1 MKSIKYSYGLKTV
14 AFLVALACVFSAAWY
29 TQLVVQTLDSYGWQ
43 QGVSGDNLSFTD
55 STMFEQQVASTL
67 SDLSKAYIDNNWER
81 DALPAYDTLEEEQDY
96 VVEQFERF
104 KADIRQQY
112 AGNAETVKDDNGD
125 AQETTAAYALNG
137 ANAADETPSGFV
149 VTIPLNSLPT
159 AEVTLY
165 SEDSESH
172 ARQAVEEIYT
182 GTLANYRREFE
193 SSVLQAQQA
202 LSKLKNVQYYLHNTD
217 TGEVITNMP
226 AEVTAE
232 NFREYLNSPDWYF
245 GYTCDKGLTLYSDSL
260 NIDTFYQG
268 NYAIPFA
275 DLLNSRFSDKGYD
288 VYFDIPMPLERG
300 DSFADAQEEFLT
312 GASQIRTRCLATVAL
327 LIAAAAISL
336 YLVLVTGHVR
346 GREGICLAP
355 GDKLPNDLHF
365 VLSWGLGIAAGTGA
379 VVACADQVRSRT
391 EEIFFPALG
400 ALLSAVVYAI
410 AMEWINSV
418 AKGYKAGRSYFRST
432 LLAKLFIAWHKG
444 NKKLFG
450 ALRRI
455 YLAKLNSLSKKVRWF
470 AFFYL
475 AVNAVLSLFTFE
487 RIGFALFL
495 LILFNVVCLILV
507 WRYVISLDKII
518 TAAQKSH
525 DGEPAQLLDTQS
537 MPQPLRSLAEN
548 FTAAQE
554 SKAAAIEEALK
565 GERMKTELITNV
577 SHDLKTP
584 LTSIISYVDLLEKCD
599 IQDETAQKYIHVLDE
614 KSGRLKRLIED
625 LVEASKV
632 SSGAV
637 TLNKIRV
644 NLCELATQAVG
655 EMEDSFAE
663 HRLEIVL
670 NTPETPPVIF
680 ADSQKTWRIFDN
692 LLNNARKYSLEGTR
706 VYVDVR
712 EENGEGIF
720 SVKNVSAEALNI
732 PPEELTQ
739 RFVRGDQSRTKE
751 GSGLGL
757 SIAKDLCTL
766 QGGALEL
773 QIDGDLFKATV
784 KLPLAYDGDIAE
796 SVSPVSPDTPNS
808 SSQ

>member
-29 TQLVVQTLDSYGWQ
+29 TQLVVQTFYSYGWQ
-43 QGVSGDNLSFTD
+43 QGLTSDELTFTD
-55 STMFEQQVASTL
+55 SSLFQQEVVSTL
-67 SDLSKAYIDNNWER
+67 DDLNRAYVQNDWER
-81 DALPAYDTLEEEQDY
+81 VQLPKYDTLEEEQDY
-96 VVEQFERF
+96 VLTQFHQFQEEMLATYGGEVYVYSATGSSVRVE
-104 KADIRQQY
+104 
-112 AGNAETVKDDNGD
+112 
-125 AQETTAAYALNG
+125 ETTAYGSPTESIGSFANTFHLNSISSSEFTLYT
-137 ANAADETPSGFV
+137 DETDQEV
-149 VTIPLNSLPT
+149 LDTV
-159 AEVTLY
+159 AEVYNSTLENY
-165 SEDSESH
+165 K
-172 ARQAVEEIYT
+172 RQ
-182 GTLANYRREFE
+182 FE

-202 LSKLKNVQYYLHNTD
+202 LGKLKNVHYYLYNTN
-217 TGEVITNMP
+217 TGDAITNMP
-226 AEVTAE
+226 AGTTPEDFTGQFGQFQAD
-232 NFREYLNSPDWYF
+232 DWYF
-245 GYTCDKGLTLYSDSL
+245 GYTCDRGLTMYSDSL
-260 NIDTFYQG
+260 DIDTFYQSA
-268 NYAIPFA
+268 YADPMVST
-275 DLLNSRFSDKGYD
+275 LNSDFCDNGYD
-288 VYFDIPMPLERG
+288 VYLDISMPLEAG
-300 DSFADAQEEFLT
+300 DSFNDAEVAFLS
-312 GASQIRTRCLATVAL
+312 GASQIRTRCLATVVL

-365 VLSWGLGIAAGTGA
+365 VLSWGLGFAAGTGA
-379 VVACADQVRSRT
+379 VVACSYAIGPSTD
-391 EEIFFPALG
+391 EIFFPALG

-418 AKGYKAGRSYFRST
+418 AKGYKAGRPYFRST

-455 YLAKLNSLSKKVRWF
+455 YFAKVNSLSKKVRWF
-470 AFFYL
+470 ALFYL
-475 AVNAVLSLFTFE
+475 AVNAVLALFTFE
-487 RIGFALFL
+487 RIAVALFL

-599 IQDETAQKYIHVLDE
+599 IQDETAQKYIRVLDE

-680 ADSQKTWRIFDN
+680 ADSQKTWRVFDN

>member
-14 AFLVALACVFSAAWY
+14 AFLLALACVFSAAWY
-29 TQLVVQTLDSYGWQ
+29 SQLVVQTLDSYGWQ
-43 QGVSGDNLSFTD
+43 KGLTSDELTFTD
-55 STMFEQQVASTL
+55 STLFQQEVISTL
-67 SDLSKAYIDNNWER
+67 SDINQAYIKNDWER
-81 DALPAYDTLEEEQDY
+81 DQLPNYDTLEEEQAY
-96 VVEQFERF
+96 VLTQFHEF
-104 KADIRQQY
+104 QKEMIAIYSEEAY
-112 AGNAETVKDDNGD
+112 AYSDTDDSGYPE
-125 AQETTAAYALNG
+125 ETTAYSGYPTGTIGSFANSFQFNSIG
-137 ANAADETPSGFV
+137 AAELVLYSDETDQEV
-149 VTIPLNSLPT
+149 LDTV
-159 AEVTLY
+159 AEVYNSTLEGY
-165 SEDSESH
+165 K
-172 ARQAVEEIYT
+172 RQ
-182 GTLANYRREFE
+182 FE

-202 LSKLKNVQYYLHNTD
+202 LGKLKNVQYYLYNNNTGD
-217 TGEVITNMP
+217 VITNMP
-226 AEVTAE
+226 VGTTPEDFTSQVQP
-232 NFREYLNSPDWYF
+232 NDWYF
-245 GYTCDKGLTLYSDSL
+245 GYTCDRGLIMYSDSL
-260 NIDTFYQG
+260 DIDTFYQG
-268 NYAIPFA
+268 DYYIPMVA
-275 DLLNSRFSDKGYD
+275 TLNSDFCDKGYD
-288 VYFDIPMPLERG
+288 VYINIPMPLELG
-300 DSFADAQEEFLT
+300 DSFADAQEEFLS
-312 GASQIRTRCLATVAL
+312 GASQIRTRCLATIVL

-336 YLVLVTGHVR
+336 YLVLVAGHVR

-355 GDKLPNDLHF
+355 GDKMPNDLHF
-365 VLSWGLGIAAGTGA
+365 VLSWGLGIAAGMGA
-379 VVACADQVRSRT
+379 VGACANQIGSRT
-391 EEIFFPALG
+391 DEIFFPALG

-418 AKGYKAGRSYFRST
+418 AKGYKAGRPYFRST
-432 LLAKLFIAWHKG
+432 LVAKLLIAWHKG

-450 ALRRI
+450 ALRHI
-455 YLAKLNSLSKKVRWF
+455 YLAKLTSLSKKVRWF
-470 AFFYL
+470 ALFYL

-495 LILFNVVCLILV
+495 LVLFNVICLIVV

-525 DGEPAQLLDTQS
+525 DGEPAQLLDTQN

-655 EMEDSFAE
+655 EMEDSFE
-663 HRLEIVL
+663 ERRLEIVL
-670 NTPETPPVIF
+670 NTPEVPPVIF
-680 ADSQKTWRIFDN
+680 ADSQKTWRIIDN

-720 SVKNVSAEALNI
+720 SVKNVSSEALNI

-757 SIAKDLCTL
+757 SIAKDLCAL

-796 SVSPVSPDTPNS
+796 SVSPTRANA
-808 SSQ
+808 Q

>member
-1 MKSIKYSYGLKTV
+1 MKSIKYSYGLKSV
-14 AFLVALACVFSAAWY
+14 AFLLALACVFSAALY
-29 TQLVVQTLDSYGWQ
+29 TQMVVQTFYSYGWQ
-43 QGVSGDNLSFTD
+43 KGLTSDELTFTD
-55 STMFEQQVASTL
+55 SSLFQQEVVSTL
-67 SDLSKAYIDNNWER
+67 DDLNRAYVQNNWER
-81 DALPAYDTLEEEQDY
+81 DQLPKYDTLEEEQDY
-96 VVEQFERF
+96 VLTQFHQFQEEMLATYGGEVYVYSATGSSVRVE
-104 KADIRQQY
+104 
-112 AGNAETVKDDNGD
+112 
-125 AQETTAAYALNG
+125 ETTAYGSPTENIG
-137 ANAADETPSGFV
+137 SFANTFH
-149 VTIPLNSLPT
+149 LNSIGSS
-159 AEVTLY
+159 EFTLY
-165 SEDSESH
+165 SDETDQEVLDTVAEVYNSTLENYK
-172 ARQAVEEIYT
+172 RQ
-182 GTLANYRREFE
+182 FE

-202 LSKLKNVQYYLHNTD
+202 LGKLKNVHYYLYNTN
-217 TGEVITNMP
+217 TGDAITNMP
-226 AEVTAE
+226 AGTTPEDFTGQFGQFQAD
-232 NFREYLNSPDWYF
+232 DWYF
-245 GYTCDKGLTLYSDSL
+245 GYTCDRGLTMYSDSL
-260 NIDTFYQG
+260 DIDTFYQSA
-268 NYAIPFA
+268 YADPMVST
-275 DLLNSRFSDKGYD
+275 LNSDFCDNGYD
-288 VYFDIPMPLERG
+288 VYLDISMPLEAG
-300 DSFADAQEEFLT
+300 DSFNDAEVAFLS
-312 GASQIRTRCLATVAL
+312 GASQIRTRCLATVVL

-365 VLSWGLGIAAGTGA
+365 VLSWVLGFAAGTGA
-379 VVACADQVRSRT
+379 VVACSYAIGPSTD
-391 EEIFFPALG
+391 EIFFPALG

-418 AKGYKAGRSYFRST
+418 AKGYKAGRPYFRST

-455 YLAKLNSLSKKVRWF
+455 YFAKLNSLSKKVRWF

-475 AVNAVLSLFTFE
+475 AVNAVLALFTFE
-487 RIGFALFL
+487 RIGVALFL

-518 TAAQKSH
+518 TAAQKAH
-525 DGEPAQLLDTQS
+525 DGEPAQLLDTQN

-599 IQDETAQKYIHVLDE
+599 IQDETAQKYIRVLDE

-712 EENGEGIF
+712 KENGEGIF

-796 SVSPVSPDTPNS
+796 SVSSVSPDTPNS

>member
-1 MKSIKYSYGLKTV
+1 MKSIKYSYGLKSV
-14 AFLVALACVFSAAWY
+14 AFLLALACVFSAAWY
-29 TQLVVQTLDSYGWQ
+29 TQLVVQTFYSYGWQ
-43 QGVSGDNLSFTD
+43 QGLTSDELTFTD
-55 STMFEQQVASTL
+55 SSLFQQEVVSTL
-67 SDLSKAYIDNNWER
+67 DDLNRAYVQNNWER
-81 DALPAYDTLEEEQDY
+81 DQLPKYDTLEEEQDY
-96 VVEQFERF
+96 VLTQFHQFQEELLATYGGEVYVYSATGSSVRVE
-104 KADIRQQY
+104 
-112 AGNAETVKDDNGD
+112 
-125 AQETTAAYALNG
+125 ETTAYGSPTENIG
-137 ANAADETPSGFV
+137 SFANTFH
-149 VTIPLNSLPT
+149 LNSIGSS
-159 AEVTLY
+159 EFTLY
-165 SEDSESH
+165 SDETDQEVLDTVAEVYNSTLENYK
-172 ARQAVEEIYT
+172 RQ
-182 GTLANYRREFE
+182 FE

-202 LSKLKNVQYYLHNTD
+202 LGKLKNVHYYLYNTN
-217 TGEVITNMP
+217 TGDAITNMP
-226 AEVTAE
+226 AGTTPEDFTGQFGQFQAD
-232 NFREYLNSPDWYF
+232 DWYF
-245 GYTCDKGLTLYSDSL
+245 GYTCDRGLTMYSDSL
-260 NIDTFYQG
+260 DIDTFYQSA
-268 NYAIPFA
+268 YADPMVST
-275 DLLNSRFSDKGYD
+275 LNSDFCDNGYD
-288 VYFDIPMPLERG
+288 VYLDISMPLEAG
-300 DSFADAQEEFLT
+300 DSFNDAEVAFLS
-312 GASQIRTRCLATVAL
+312 GASQIRTRCLATVVL

-365 VLSWGLGIAAGTGA
+365 VLSWGLGFAAGTGA
-379 VVACADQVRSRT
+379 VVACSYAIGPSTD
-391 EEIFFPALG
+391 EIFFPTLG

-418 AKGYKAGRSYFRST
+418 AKGYKAGRPYFRST

-455 YLAKLNSLSKKVRWF
+455 YFAKLNSLSKKVRWF

-487 RIGFALFL
+487 RIAVALFL

-525 DGEPAQLLDTQS
+525 DGEPAQLLDTQN

-655 EMEDSFAE
+655 EMEDSFE
-663 HRLEIVL
+663 ERRLEIVL

-757 SIAKDLCTL
+757 SIAKDLCAL

-796 SVSPVSPDTPNS
+796 SVSPDTSNS

>member
-14 AFLVALACVFSAAWY
+14 AFLLALACVFSAALY
-29 TQLVVQTLDSYGWQ
+29 TQMVVQTFYSYGWDL
-43 QGVSGDNLSFTD
+43 GISGDGRAFTD
-55 STMFEQQVASTL
+55 TTIFEKEVGSTI
-67 SDLSKAYIDNNWER
+67 SDLEWAYLKNGWEE
-81 DALPAYDTLEEEQDY
+81 DVLPQLPSLEEEQEDILRQF
-96 VVEQFERF
+96 EQFKQEMYNVYGGSVEP
-104 KADIRQQY
+104 ATDVYGTTQ
-112 AGNAETVKDDNGD
+112 ETVV
-125 AQETTAAYALNG
+125 AYGNVSEDG
-137 ANAADETPSGFV
+137 TSTSGYANYFELSGVNANPIF
-149 VTIPLNSLPT
+149 
-159 AEVTLY
+159 LY
-165 SEDSESH
+165 SNDTEQDVCEAVAKEYENALDQSKRTYESN
-172 ARQAVEEIYT
+172 VY
-182 GTLANYRREFE
+182 
-193 SSVLQAQQA
+193 QAQQN
-202 LSKLKNVQYYLHNTD
+202 LGKLKNAEYYLYNPL
-217 TGEVITNMP
+217 TGEAFTNIQGSITP
-226 AEVTAE
+226 EAFEE
-232 NFREYLNSPDWYF
+232 RGKQSDWYI
-245 GYTCDKGLTLYSDSL
+245 GYTADSGLSSYSDSV

-268 NYAIPFA
+268 QYYPLA
-275 DLLNSRFSDKGYD
+275 DEISDKFSKKGYD
-288 VYFDIPMPLERG
+288 LYLRISMPLQQG
-300 DSFADAQEEFLT
+300 DSYADAEAEFLS
-312 GASQIRTRCLATVAL
+312 GASQIRTRCLATIVL
-327 LIAAAAISL
+327 LVAAAALSL
-336 YLVLVTGHVR
+336 YLVLAAGHVR
-346 GREGICLAP
+346 GRAGICLAP
-355 GDKLPNDLHF
+355 GDKMPNDLHF
-365 VLSWGLGIAAGTGA
+365 VLSWGLSIAVCCSALYCGYIFA
-379 VVACADQVRSRT
+379 V
-391 EEIFFPALG
+391 EERVFFQTLG
-400 ALLSAVVYAI
+400 ALLSAVLYALLI
-410 AMEWINSV
+410 EWINSV
-418 AKGYKAGRSYFRST
+418 AKGYKAGRPYFRST
-432 LLAKLFIAWHKG
+432 LFVKLFIAWHKG

-450 ALRRI
+450 AFRRI
-455 YLAKLNSLSKKVRWF
+455 YFAKLNSLSKKVRWF
-470 AFFYL
+470 VLFYL

-487 RIGFALFL
+487 RIGFVLFL
-495 LILFNVVCLILV
+495 LVSFNVICLILV

-796 SVSPVSPDTPNS
+796 SVSPDTPNS

>member
-1 MKSIKYSYGLKTV
+1 MKSIKYSYGLKSV
-14 AFLVALACVFSAAWY
+14 AFLLALACVFSAALY
-29 TQLVVQTLDSYGWQ
+29 TQMVVQTFYSYGWDL
-43 QGVSGDNLSFTD
+43 GISGDGRAFTD
-55 STMFEQQVASTL
+55 TTIFEKEVGSTI
-67 SDLSKAYIDNNWER
+67 SDLEWAYLKNGWEE
-81 DALPAYDTLEEEQDY
+81 DVLPQLPSLEEEQEDILRQF
-96 VVEQFERF
+96 EQFKQEMYDVYGGSVEP
-104 KADIRQQY
+104 ATDVYGTTQ
-112 AGNAETVKDDNGD
+112 ETVV
-125 AQETTAAYALNG
+125 AYGNVSEDG
-137 ANAADETPSGFV
+137 TSTSGYANYFELSGVNANPIF
-149 VTIPLNSLPT
+149 
-159 AEVTLY
+159 LY
-165 SEDSESH
+165 SNDTEQDVCEAVAKEYENALDQSKRTYESN
-172 ARQAVEEIYT
+172 VY
-182 GTLANYRREFE
+182 
-193 SSVLQAQQA
+193 QAQQN
-202 LSKLKNVQYYLHNTD
+202 LGKLKNAEYYLYNPL
-217 TGEVITNMP
+217 TGEAFTNIQGSITP
-226 AEVTAE
+226 EAFEE
-232 NFREYLNSPDWYF
+232 RGKQSDWYI
-245 GYTCDKGLTLYSDSL
+245 GYTADSGLSSYSDSV

-268 NYAIPFA
+268 QYYPLA
-275 DLLNSRFSDKGYD
+275 DEISDKFSKKGYD
-288 VYFDIPMPLERG
+288 LYLRISMPLQQG
-300 DSFADAQEEFLT
+300 DSYADAEAEFLS
-312 GASQIRTRCLATVAL
+312 GASQIRTRCLATIVL
-327 LIAAAAISL
+327 LVAAAALSL
-336 YLVLVTGHVR
+336 YLVLAAGHVR

-355 GDKLPNDLHF
+355 GDKMPNDLHF
-365 VLSWGLGIAAGTGA
+365 VLSWGLSIAVCCSALYCGYIFA
-379 VVACADQVRSRT
+379 V
-391 EEIFFPALG
+391 EERVFFQTLG
-400 ALLSAVVYAI
+400 ALLSAVLYALLI
-410 AMEWINSV
+410 EWINSV
-418 AKGYKAGRSYFRST
+418 AKGYKAGRPYFRST

-455 YLAKLNSLSKKVRWF
+455 YFAKLNSLSKKVRWF

-487 RIGFALFL
+487 RIGVALFL
-495 LILFNVVCLILV
+495 LVSFNVICLILV

-757 SIAKDLCTL
+757 SIAKDLCSL

-796 SVSPVSPDTPNS
+796 SVSPDTPNS

>member
-29 TQLVVQTLDSYGWQ
+29 TQLVVQTFYSYGWQ
-43 QGVSGDNLSFTD
+43 KGLTSDELTFTD
-55 STMFEQQVASTL
+55 SSLFQQEVVSTL
-67 SDLSKAYIDNNWER
+67 DDLNRAYVQNNWER
-81 DALPAYDTLEEEQDY
+81 DQLPKYDTLEEEQDY
-96 VVEQFERF
+96 VLTQFHQFQEEMLATYGGEVYVYSATGSSVRVE
-104 KADIRQQY
+104 
-112 AGNAETVKDDNGD
+112 
-125 AQETTAAYALNG
+125 ETTGYAYPTGVIGTFAS
-137 ANAADETPSGFV
+137 TFH
-149 VTIPLNSLPT
+149 LNSVGS
-159 AEVTLY
+159 AEFTLY
-165 SEDSESH
+165 SDETDQEVLDTVAEVYNSTLENYK
-172 ARQAVEEIYT
+172 RQ
-182 GTLANYRREFE
+182 FE

-202 LSKLKNVQYYLHNTD
+202 LGKLKNVHYYLYNTN
-217 TGEVITNMP
+217 TGDAITNMP
-226 AEVTAE
+226 AGTTPEDFTGQFGQFQAD
-232 NFREYLNSPDWYF
+232 DWYF
-245 GYTCDKGLTLYSDSL
+245 GYTCDRGLTMYSDSL
-260 NIDTFYQG
+260 DIDTFYQSA
-268 NYAIPFA
+268 YADPMVST
-275 DLLNSRFSDKGYD
+275 LNSDFCDNGYD
-288 VYFDIPMPLERG
+288 VYLDISMPLEAG
-300 DSFADAQEEFLT
+300 DSFNDAEVAFLS
-312 GASQIRTRCLATVAL
+312 GASQIRTRCLATVVL

-365 VLSWGLGIAAGTGA
+365 VLSWGLGFAAGTGA
-379 VVACADQVRSRT
+379 VVACSYAIGPSTD
-391 EEIFFPALG
+391 EIFFPALG

-418 AKGYKAGRSYFRST
+418 AKGYKAGRPYFRST

-455 YLAKLNSLSKKVRWF
+455 YFAKLNSLSKKVRWF
-470 AFFYL
+470 ALFYL

-599 IQDETAQKYIHVLDE
+599 IQDETAQKYIRVLDE

-757 SIAKDLCTL
+757 SIAKDLCSL

-796 SVSPVSPDTPNS
+796 SVSPDTPNS

>member
-14 AFLVALACVFSAAWY
+14 AFLLALVCVFSAAWY
-29 TQLVVQTLDSYGWQ
+29 TQLVVQTLDSYGWEK
-43 QGVSGDNLSFTD
+43 GLTSDELTFTD
-55 STMFEQQVASTL
+55 STLFQKEVVSTL
-67 SDLSKAYIDNNWER
+67 SDLNRAYVQNDWER
-81 DALPAYDTLEEEQDY
+81 DRLPNYDSLEAEQDY
-96 VVEQFERF
+96 VLTQFHQFQEEMM
-104 KADIRQQY
+104 ATY
-112 AGNAETVKDDNGD
+112 GGEAYMYSGTDDSGYPE
-125 AQETTAAYALNG
+125 ETTAYYDSTNAYPTG
-137 ANAADETPSGFV
+137 
-149 VTIPLNSLPT
+149 TIGSFASSFHLNSLGS
-159 AEVTLY
+159 AEFVLY
-165 SEDSESH
+165 SDEADQEVLDTVAQVYNS
-172 ARQAVEEIYT
+172 
-182 GTLANYRREFE
+182 TLDGYKREFE

-202 LSKLKNVQYYLHNTD
+202 LGKLKNVQYYLYNTN
-217 TGEVITNMP
+217 TGDAITNMP
-226 AEVTAE
+226 AGTTPEDFTGQIQ
-232 NFREYLNSPDWYF
+232 PDDWYF
-245 GYTCDKGLTLYSDSL
+245 GYTCDRGLTMYSDSL
-260 NIDTFYQG
+260 DIDTFYQG
-268 NYAIPFA
+268 DYYIPMVA
-275 DLLNSRFSDKGYD
+275 TLNSDFCDKGYD
-288 VYFDIPMPLERG
+288 VYLDISMPLERG
-300 DSFADAQEEFLT
+300 DSFADAEVEFLS
-312 GASQIRTRCLATVAL
+312 GASQIRTRCLATIAL

-355 GDKLPNDLHF
+355 GDKMPNDLHF

-379 VVACADQVRSRT
+379 VVACADQISSRT

-400 ALLSAVVYAI
+400 ALLSAAVYAI

-418 AKGYKAGRSYFRST
+418 AKGYKAGRPYFRST

-444 NKKLFG
+444 NKKFFG

-455 YLAKLNSLSKKVRWF
+455 YLSKLTSLSKKVRWF
-470 AFFYL
+470 AALYII
-475 AVNAVLSLFTFE
+475 VNAVLGLFAFE
-487 RIGFALFL
+487 RIAIALVFL
-495 LILFNVVCLILV
+495 VFFDTVGVILA
-507 WRYVISLDKII
+507 WRHVSALDKII
-518 TAAQKSH
+518 TAAQKER
-525 DGEPAQLLDTQS
+525 DGEPAELLYTEN

-548 FTAAQE
+548 FCATQE
-554 SKAAAIEEALK
+554 TKEAAIEEALK

-584 LTSIISYVDLLEKCD
+584 LTSIISYVDLLGKCD
-599 IQDETAQKYIHVLDE
+599 IQDETAQKYIRVLDE
-614 KSGRLKRLIED
+614 KSNRLKRLIED

-637 TLNKIRV
+637 TLNKMRV

-655 EMEDSFAE
+655 EMDDSFAE
-663 HRLEIVL
+663 RRLEIVL
-670 NTPETPPVIF
+670 NMPETPPVIF
-680 ADSQKTWRIFDN
+680 ADSQKTWRIIDN

-712 EENGEGIF
+712 KENGEGIF

-739 RFVRGDQSRTKE
+739 RFVRGDRSRTKE

-796 SVSPVSPDTPNS
+796 SVSTDTPNS

>member
-14 AFLVALACVFSAAWY
+14 AFLLAFACVFSAALY
-29 TQLVVQTLDSYGWQ
+29 TQMVVQTFYSYGWDL
-43 QGVSGDNLSFTD
+43 GISGDGRAFTD
-55 STMFEQQVASTL
+55 TTIFEKEVGSTI
-67 SDLSKAYIDNNWER
+67 SDLEWAYLKNGWEE
-81 DALPAYDTLEEEQDY
+81 DVLPQLPSLEEEQEDILRQF
-96 VVEQFERF
+96 EQFKQEMY
-104 KADIRQQY
+104 DVYGGSVEPVTDVYGTTQ
-112 AGNAETVKDDNGD
+112 ETVV
-125 AQETTAAYALNG
+125 AYGNVSEDG
-137 ANAADETPSGFV
+137 TSTSGYANYFELSGVNANPIF
-149 VTIPLNSLPT
+149 
-159 AEVTLY
+159 LY
-165 SEDSESH
+165 SNDTEQDVCEAVAKEYENALDQSKRTYESN
-172 ARQAVEEIYT
+172 VY
-182 GTLANYRREFE
+182 
-193 SSVLQAQQA
+193 QAQQN
-202 LSKLKNVQYYLHNTD
+202 LGKLKNAEYYLYNPL
-217 TGEVITNMP
+217 TGEAFTNIQGSITP
-226 AEVTAE
+226 EAFEE
-232 NFREYLNSPDWYF
+232 RGKQSDWYI
-245 GYTCDKGLTLYSDSL
+245 GYTADSGLSSYSDSV

-268 NYAIPFA
+268 QYYPLA
-275 DLLNSRFSDKGYD
+275 DEISDKFSKKGYD
-288 VYFDIPMPLERG
+288 LYLRISMPLQQG
-300 DSFADAQEEFLT
+300 DSYADAEAEFLS
-312 GASQIRTRCLATVAL
+312 GASQIRTRCLATIVL
-327 LIAAAAISL
+327 LVAAAALSL
-336 YLVLVTGHVR
+336 YLVLAAGHVR
-346 GREGICLAP
+346 GRAGICLAP

-365 VLSWGLGIAAGTGA
+365 VLSWGLSIAVCCSALYCGYIFA
-379 VVACADQVRSRT
+379 V
-391 EEIFFPALG
+391 EERVFFQTLG
-400 ALLSAVVYAI
+400 ALLSAVLYALLI
-410 AMEWINSV
+410 EWINSV
-418 AKGYKAGRSYFRST
+418 AKGYKAGRPYFRST
-432 LLAKLFIAWHKG
+432 LFVKLFIAWHKG

-455 YLAKLNSLSKKVRWF
+455 YFAKLNSLSKKVRWF

-495 LILFNVVCLILV
+495 LVSFNAICLILV

-599 IQDETAQKYIHVLDE
+599 IQDETAQKYIRVLDE

-655 EMEDSFAE
+655 EMEDSFE
-663 HRLEIVL
+663 ERRLEIVL

-796 SVSPVSPDTPNS
+796 SVSPDTPNS

>member
-14 AFLVALACVFSAAWY
+14 AFLVALACVFSAALY
-29 TQLVVQTLDSYGWQ
+29 TQMVVQTFYSYGWQ
-43 QGVSGDNLSFTD
+43 KGLTSDELTFTD
-55 STMFEQQVASTL
+55 SSLFQQEVVSTL
-67 SDLSKAYIDNNWER
+67 DDLNRAYVQNNWER
-81 DALPAYDTLEEEQDY
+81 DQLPKYDTLEEEQDY
-96 VVEQFERF
+96 VLTQFHQFQEEMLATYGGEVYVYSATGSSVRVE
-104 KADIRQQY
+104 
-112 AGNAETVKDDNGD
+112 
-125 AQETTAAYALNG
+125 ETTAYGSPTENIG
-137 ANAADETPSGFV
+137 SFANTFH
-149 VTIPLNSLPT
+149 LNSISSS
-159 AEVTLY
+159 EFTLY
-165 SEDSESH
+165 SDETDQEVLDTVAEVYNSTLENYK
-172 ARQAVEEIYT
+172 RQ
-182 GTLANYRREFE
+182 FE

-202 LSKLKNVQYYLHNTD
+202 LGKLKNVHYYLYNTN
-217 TGEVITNMP
+217 TGDAITNMP
-226 AEVTAE
+226 AGTTPEDFTGQFGQFQAD
-232 NFREYLNSPDWYF
+232 DWYF
-245 GYTCDKGLTLYSDSL
+245 GYTCDRGLTMYSDSL
-260 NIDTFYQG
+260 DIDTFYQSA
-268 NYAIPFA
+268 YADPMVST
-275 DLLNSRFSDKGYD
+275 LNSDFCDNGYD
-288 VYFDIPMPLERG
+288 VYLDISMPLEAG
-300 DSFADAQEEFLT
+300 DSFNDAEAEFLS
-312 GASQIRTRCLATVAL
+312 GASQIRTRCLATIVL

-379 VVACADQVRSRT
+379 VVACSYAIGPSTD
-391 EEIFFPALG
+391 EIFFPALG

-418 AKGYKAGRSYFRST
+418 AKGYKAGRPYFRST

-455 YLAKLNSLSKKVRWF
+455 YLAKLTSLSKKVRWF

-487 RIGFALFL
+487 RIAVALFL
-495 LILFNVVCLILV
+495 LVLFNVVCLIVV

-525 DGEPAQLLDTQS
+525 DGEPAQLLDTQN

-599 IQDETAQKYIHVLDE
+599 IQDETAQKYIRVLDE

-663 HRLEIVL
+663 RRLEIVL

-796 SVSPVSPDTPNS
+796 SVSPDTPNS

>member
-1 MKSIKYSYGLKTV
+1 MKSIKYSYGLKSV
-14 AFLVALACVFSAAWY
+14 AFLLALACVFSAALY
-29 TQLVVQTLDSYGWQ
+29 TQMVVQTFYSYGWQ
-43 QGVSGDNLSFTD
+43 KGLTSDELTFTD
-55 STMFEQQVASTL
+55 SSLFQQEVVSTL
-67 SDLSKAYIDNNWER
+67 DDLNRAYVQNNWER
-81 DALPAYDTLEEEQDY
+81 DQLPKYDTLEEEQDY
-96 VVEQFERF
+96 VLTQFHQFQEELLATYGGEVYVYSATGSSVRVE
-104 KADIRQQY
+104 
-112 AGNAETVKDDNGD
+112 
-125 AQETTAAYALNG
+125 ETTAYGSPTENIG
-137 ANAADETPSGFV
+137 SFANTFH
-149 VTIPLNSLPT
+149 LNSIGSS
-159 AEVTLY
+159 EFTLY
-165 SEDSESH
+165 SDETDQEVLDTVAEVYNSTLENYK
-172 ARQAVEEIYT
+172 RQ
-182 GTLANYRREFE
+182 FE

-202 LSKLKNVQYYLHNTD
+202 LGKLKNVHYYLYNTN
-217 TGEVITNMP
+217 TGDAITNMP
-226 AEVTAE
+226 AGTTPEDFTGQFGQFQAD
-232 NFREYLNSPDWYF
+232 DWYF
-245 GYTCDKGLTLYSDSL
+245 GYTCDRGLTMYSDSL
-260 NIDTFYQG
+260 DIDTFYQSA
-268 NYAIPFA
+268 YADPMVST
-275 DLLNSRFSDKGYD
+275 LNSDFCDNGYD
-288 VYFDIPMPLERG
+288 VYLDISMPLEAG
-300 DSFADAQEEFLT
+300 DSFNDAEVAFLS
-312 GASQIRTRCLATVAL
+312 GASQIRTRCLATVVL

-365 VLSWGLGIAAGTGA
+365 VLSWGLGFAAGTGA
-379 VVACADQVRSRT
+379 VVACSYAIGPSTD
-391 EEIFFPALG
+391 EIFFPALG

-418 AKGYKAGRSYFRST
+418 AKGYKAGRPYFRST

-455 YLAKLNSLSKKVRWF
+455 YFAKLNSLSKKVRWF

-475 AVNAVLSLFTFE
+475 AVNAVLALFTFE
-487 RIGFALFL
+487 RIGVALFL
-495 LILFNVVCLILV
+495 LVLFNVVSLILV

-525 DGEPAQLLDTQS
+525 DGEPAQLLDTQN

-599 IQDETAQKYIHVLDE
+599 IQDETAQKYIRVLDE

-796 SVSPVSPDTPNS
+796 SVSPDTPNS

>member
-14 AFLVALACVFSAAWY
+14 AFLVALACVFSAALY
-29 TQLVVQTLDSYGWQ
+29 TQMVVQTFYSYGWDL
-43 QGVSGDNLSFTD
+43 GISGDGRAFTD
-55 STMFEQQVASTL
+55 TTIFEKEVGSTISDLEWAYLKNGWEEDVLPQLPSLEDEQEEILRQFEQFKQEMYVVYGGSVEPATDVYGTTQEPAVAYGNVSEDGTSTSGYANYFEL
-67 SDLSKAYIDNNWER
+67 SGVNANPIFLYSN
-81 DALPAYDTLEEEQDY
+81 DTEQDVCEAVAKEY
-96 VVEQFERF
+96 E
-104 KADIRQQY
+104 
-112 AGNAETVKDDNGD
+112 NALDQSKRT
-125 AQETTAAYALNG
+125 Y
-137 ANAADETPSGFV
+137 
-149 VTIPLNSLPT
+149 
-159 AEVTLY
+159 
-165 SEDSESH
+165 ESN
-172 ARQAVEEIYT
+172 VY
-182 GTLANYRREFE
+182 
-193 SSVLQAQQA
+193 QAQQN
-202 LSKLKNVQYYLHNTD
+202 LGKLKNAEYYLYNPL
-217 TGEVITNMP
+217 TGEAFTNIQGSITP
-226 AEVTAE
+226 EAFEE
-232 NFREYLNSPDWYF
+232 RGKQSDWYI
-245 GYTCDKGLTLYSDSL
+245 GYTADSGLSSYSDSV
-260 NIDTFYQG
+260 NIDSFYQG
-268 NYAIPFA
+268 QYYPLA
-275 DLLNSRFSDKGYD
+275 DEISDKFSKKGYD
-288 VYFDIPMPLERG
+288 LYLRISMPLQQG
-300 DSFADAQEEFLT
+300 DSYADAEAEFLS
-312 GASQIRTRCLATVAL
+312 GASQIRTRCLATIVL
-327 LIAAAAISL
+327 LVAAAALSL
-336 YLVLVTGHVR
+336 YLVLAAGHVR

-355 GDKLPNDLHF
+355 GDKMPNDLHF
-365 VLSWGLGIAAGTGA
+365 VLSWGLSIAVCCSALYCGYIFA
-379 VVACADQVRSRT
+379 V
-391 EEIFFPALG
+391 EERVFFQTLG
-400 ALLSAVVYAI
+400 ALLSAVLYALLI
-410 AMEWINSV
+410 EWINSV
-418 AKGYKAGRSYFRST
+418 AKGYKAGRPYFRST
-432 LLAKLFIAWHKG
+432 LFVKLFIAWHKG

-455 YLAKLNSLSKKVRWF
+455 YLAKLTSLSKKVRWF

-487 RIGFALFL
+487 RIGVALFL
-495 LILFNVVCLILV
+495 LVSFNVICLILV

-518 TAAQKSH
+518 TAAQKAH

-599 IQDETAQKYIHVLDE
+599 IQDETAQKYIRVLDE

-757 SIAKDLCTL
+757 SIAKDLCAL

-796 SVSPVSPDTPNS
+796 SVSPDTPNS

>member
-14 AFLVALACVFSAAWY
+14 AFLVALACVFSAALY
-29 TQLVVQTLDSYGWQ
+29 TQMVVQTFYSYGWDL
-43 QGVSGDNLSFTD
+43 GISGDGRAFTD
-55 STMFEQQVASTL
+55 TTIFEKEVGSTISDLEWAYLKNGWEEDVLPQLPSLEDEQEEILRQFEQFKQEMYVVYGGSVEPATDVYGTTQEPAVAYGNVSEDGTSTSGYANYFEL
-67 SDLSKAYIDNNWER
+67 SGVNANPIFLYSN
-81 DALPAYDTLEEEQDY
+81 DTEQDVCEAVAKEY
-96 VVEQFERF
+96 E
-104 KADIRQQY
+104 
-112 AGNAETVKDDNGD
+112 NALDQSKRT
-125 AQETTAAYALNG
+125 Y
-137 ANAADETPSGFV
+137 
-149 VTIPLNSLPT
+149 
-159 AEVTLY
+159 
-165 SEDSESH
+165 ESN
-172 ARQAVEEIYT
+172 VY
-182 GTLANYRREFE
+182 
-193 SSVLQAQQA
+193 QAQQN
-202 LSKLKNVQYYLHNTD
+202 LGKLKNAEYYLYNPL
-217 TGEVITNMP
+217 TGEAFTNIQGSITP
-226 AEVTAE
+226 EAFEE
-232 NFREYLNSPDWYF
+232 RGKQSDWYI
-245 GYTCDKGLTLYSDSL
+245 GYTADSGLSSYSDSV
-260 NIDTFYQG
+260 NIDSFYQG
-268 NYAIPFA
+268 QYYPLA
-275 DLLNSRFSDKGYD
+275 DEISDKFSKKGYD
-288 VYFDIPMPLERG
+288 LYLRISMPLQQG
-300 DSFADAQEEFLT
+300 DSYADAEAEFLS
-312 GASQIRTRCLATVAL
+312 GASQIRTRCLATIVL
-327 LIAAAAISL
+327 LVAAAALSL
-336 YLVLVTGHVR
+336 YLVLAAGHVR

-355 GDKLPNDLHF
+355 GDKMPNDLHF
-365 VLSWGLGIAAGTGA
+365 VLSWGLSIAVCCSALYCGYIFA
-379 VVACADQVRSRT
+379 V
-391 EEIFFPALG
+391 EERVFFQTLG
-400 ALLSAVVYAI
+400 ALLSAVLYALLI
-410 AMEWINSV
+410 EWINSV
-418 AKGYKAGRSYFRST
+418 AKGYKAGRPYFRST
-432 LLAKLFIAWHKG
+432 LFVKLFIAWHKG

-455 YLAKLNSLSKKVRWF
+455 YLAKLTSLSKKVRWF

-487 RIGFALFL
+487 RIGVALFL
-495 LILFNVVCLILV
+495 LVSFNVICLILV

-518 TAAQKSH
+518 TAAQKAH

-599 IQDETAQKYIHVLDE
+599 IQDETAQKYIRVLDE

-796 SVSPVSPDTPNS
+796 SVSPDTPNS

>member
-1 MKSIKYSYGLKTV
+1 MVVQTFYSYGWDL
-14 AFLVALACVFSAAWY
+14 
-29 TQLVVQTLDSYGWQ
+29 GI
-43 QGVSGDNLSFTD
+43 SGDGRAFTD
-55 STMFEQQVASTL
+55 TTIFEKEVGSTI
-67 SDLSKAYIDNNWER
+67 SDLEWAYLKNGWEE
-81 DALPAYDTLEEEQDY
+81 DVLPQLPSLEEEQEDILRQF
-96 VVEQFERF
+96 EQFKQEMY
-104 KADIRQQY
+104 DVYGGSVEPVTDVYGTTQ
-112 AGNAETVKDDNGD
+112 ETVV
-125 AQETTAAYALNG
+125 AYGNVSEDG
-137 ANAADETPSGFV
+137 TSTSGYANYFELSGVNANPIF
-149 VTIPLNSLPT
+149 
-159 AEVTLY
+159 LY
-165 SEDSESH
+165 SNDTEQDVCEAVAKEYENALDQSKRTYESN
-172 ARQAVEEIYT
+172 VY
-182 GTLANYRREFE
+182 
-193 SSVLQAQQA
+193 QAQQN
-202 LSKLKNVQYYLHNTD
+202 LGKLKNAEYYLYNPL
-217 TGEVITNMP
+217 TGEAFTNIQGSITP
-226 AEVTAE
+226 EAFEE
-232 NFREYLNSPDWYF
+232 RGKQSDWYI
-245 GYTCDKGLTLYSDSL
+245 GYTADSGLSSYSDSV

-268 NYAIPFA
+268 QYYPLA
-275 DLLNSRFSDKGYD
+275 DEISDKFSKKGYD
-288 VYFDIPMPLERG
+288 LYLRISMPLQQG
-300 DSFADAQEEFLT
+300 DSYADAEAEFLS
-312 GASQIRTRCLATVAL
+312 GASQIRTRCLATIVL
-327 LIAAAAISL
+327 LVAAAALSL
-336 YLVLVTGHVR
+336 YLVLAAGHVR
-346 GREGICLAP
+346 GRAGICLAP

-365 VLSWGLGIAAGTGA
+365 VLSWGLSIAVCCSALYCGYIFA
-379 VVACADQVRSRT
+379 V
-391 EEIFFPALG
+391 EERVFFQTLG
-400 ALLSAVVYAI
+400 ALLSAVLYALLI
-410 AMEWINSV
+410 EWINSV
-418 AKGYKAGRSYFRST
+418 AKGYKAGRPYFRST
-432 LLAKLFIAWHKG
+432 LFVKLFIAWHKG

-455 YLAKLNSLSKKVRWF
+455 YFAKLNSLSKKVRWF

-495 LILFNVVCLILV
+495 LVSFNAICLILV

-599 IQDETAQKYIHVLDE
+599 IQDETAQKYIRVLDE

-655 EMEDSFAE
+655 EMEDSFE
-663 HRLEIVL
+663 ERRLEIVL

-796 SVSPVSPDTPNS
+796 SVSPDTPNS

>member
-14 AFLVALACVFSAAWY
+14 AFLLALACVFSAAWC
-29 TQLVVQTLDSYGWQ
+29 TQLVVQTFYSYGWQ
-43 QGVSGDNLSFTD
+43 KGLTSDELTFTD
-55 STMFEQQVASTL
+55 SSLFQQEVVSTL
-67 SDLSKAYIDNNWER
+67 DDLNRAYVQNDWER
-81 DALPAYDTLEEEQDY
+81 DQLPKYDTLEEEQDY
-96 VVEQFERF
+96 VLTQFRQFQEEVLATYGGEVYVYSATGSSVRVE
-104 KADIRQQY
+104 
-112 AGNAETVKDDNGD
+112 
-125 AQETTAAYALNG
+125 ETTAYGSPTENIGSFAS
-137 ANAADETPSGFV
+137 TFH
-149 VTIPLNSLPT
+149 LNSVGS
-159 AEVTLY
+159 AEFTLY
-165 SEDSESH
+165 SDETDQEVLDTVAEVYNSTLENYK
-172 ARQAVEEIYT
+172 RQ
-182 GTLANYRREFE
+182 FE

-202 LSKLKNVQYYLHNTD
+202 LGKLKNVHYYLYNTN
-217 TGEVITNMP
+217 TGDAITNMP
-226 AEVTAE
+226 AGTTPEDFTGQFGQFQAD
-232 NFREYLNSPDWYF
+232 DWYF
-245 GYTCDKGLTLYSDSL
+245 GYTCDRGLTMYSDSL
-260 NIDTFYQG
+260 DIDTFYQSA
-268 NYAIPFA
+268 YADPMVST
-275 DLLNSRFSDKGYD
+275 LNSDFCDNGYD
-288 VYFDIPMPLERG
+288 VYLDISMPLEAG
-300 DSFADAQEEFLT
+300 DSFNDAEVAFLS
-312 GASQIRTRCLATVAL
+312 GASQIRTRCLATVVL

-336 YLVLVTGHVR
+336 YLVFVTGHVR

-379 VVACADQVRSRT
+379 VVACSYAIGPSTD
-391 EEIFFPALG
+391 EIFFPALG

-418 AKGYKAGRSYFRST
+418 AKGYKAGRPYFRST

-455 YLAKLNSLSKKVRWF
+455 YFAKLNSLSKKVRWF

-487 RIGFALFL
+487 RIGVALFL
-495 LILFNVVCLILV
+495 LILFNVISLILV

-518 TAAQKSH
+518 TAAQKAH

-599 IQDETAQKYIHVLDE
+599 IQDETAQKYIRVLDE

-655 EMEDSFAE
+655 EMEDSFEE

-757 SIAKDLCTL
+757 SIAKDLCAL

-796 SVSPVSPDTPNS
+796 SVSPDTPNS

>member
-14 AFLVALACVFSAAWY
+14 AFLVALACVFSAALY
-29 TQLVVQTLDSYGWQ
+29 TQMVVQTFYSYGWQ
-43 QGVSGDNLSFTD
+43 KGLTSDELTFTD
-55 STMFEQQVASTL
+55 SSLFQQEVVSTL
-67 SDLSKAYIDNNWER
+67 DDLNRAYVQNDWER
-81 DALPAYDTLEEEQDY
+81 DQLPKYDTLEEEQDY
-96 VVEQFERF
+96 VLTQFHQFQEEMLATYGGEVYVYSATGSSVHVE
-104 KADIRQQY
+104 
-112 AGNAETVKDDNGD
+112 
-125 AQETTAAYALNG
+125 ETTGYAYPTGVIGSFAS
-137 ANAADETPSGFV
+137 TFH
-149 VTIPLNSLPT
+149 LNSVGS
-159 AEVTLY
+159 AEFTLY
-165 SEDSESH
+165 SDETDQEVLDTVAEVYNSTLENYK
-172 ARQAVEEIYT
+172 RQ
-182 GTLANYRREFE
+182 FE

-202 LSKLKNVQYYLHNTD
+202 LGKLKNVHYYLYNTN
-217 TGEVITNMP
+217 TGDAITNMP
-226 AEVTAE
+226 AGTTPEDFTGQFGQFQAD
-232 NFREYLNSPDWYF
+232 DWYF
-245 GYTCDKGLTLYSDSL
+245 GYTCDRGLTMYSDSL
-260 NIDTFYQG
+260 DIDTFYQSA
-268 NYAIPFA
+268 YADPMVST
-275 DLLNSRFSDKGYD
+275 LNSDFCDNGYD
-288 VYFDIPMPLERG
+288 VYLDISMPLEAG
-300 DSFADAQEEFLT
+300 DSFNDAEVAFLS
-312 GASQIRTRCLATVAL
+312 GASQIRTRCLATVVL

-336 YLVLVTGHVR
+336 YLVLAAGHVR

-365 VLSWGLGIAAGTGA
+365 VLSWGLGFAAGTGA
-379 VVACADQVRSRT
+379 VVACSYAIGSSTD
-391 EEIFFPALG
+391 EIFFPALG

-418 AKGYKAGRSYFRST
+418 AKGYKAGRPYFRST

-455 YLAKLNSLSKKVRWF
+455 YFAKLNSLSKKVRWF
-470 AFFYL
+470 ALFYL

-495 LILFNVVCLILV
+495 LVLFNVVCLIVV

>member
-1 MKSIKYSYGLKTV
+1 ML
-14 AFLVALACVFSAAWY
+14 
-29 TQLVVQTLDSYGWQ
+29 
-43 QGVSGDNLSFTD
+43 
-55 STMFEQQVASTL
+55 
-67 SDLSKAYIDNNWER
+67 
-81 DALPAYDTLEEEQDY
+81 
-96 VVEQFERF
+96 
-104 KADIRQQY
+104 
-112 AGNAETVKDDNGD
+112 
-125 AQETTAAYALNG
+125 
-137 ANAADETPSGFV
+137 
-149 VTIPLNSLPT
+149 
-159 AEVTLY
+159 
-165 SEDSESH
+165 
-172 ARQAVEEIYT
+172 
-182 GTLANYRREFE
+182 
-193 SSVLQAQQA
+193 
-202 LSKLKNVQYYLHNTD
+202 
-217 TGEVITNMP
+217 
-226 AEVTAE
+226 
-232 NFREYLNSPDWYF
+232 
-245 GYTCDKGLTLYSDSL
+245 
-260 NIDTFYQG
+260 
-268 NYAIPFA
+268 
-275 DLLNSRFSDKGYD
+275 
-288 VYFDIPMPLERG
+288 
-300 DSFADAQEEFLT
+300 
-312 GASQIRTRCLATVAL
+312 
-327 LIAAAAISL
+327 
-336 YLVLVTGHVR
+336 
-346 GREGICLAP
+346 
-355 GDKLPNDLHF
+355 
-365 VLSWGLGIAAGTGA
+365 
-379 VVACADQVRSRT
+379 
-391 EEIFFPALG
+391 
-400 ALLSAVVYAI
+400 
-410 AMEWINSV
+410 
-418 AKGYKAGRSYFRST
+418 FRS

-444 NKKLFG
+444 NKKFFG

-455 YLAKLNSLSKKVRWF
+455 YLAKLTSLSKKVRWF
-470 AFFYL
+470 TLFYL

-495 LILFNVVCLILV
+495 LVSFNVICLILV

-599 IQDETAQKYIHVLDE
+599 IQDETAQKYIRVLDE

-796 SVSPVSPDTPNS
+796 SVSPDTPNS

>member
-1 MKSIKYSYGLKTV
+1 MKSIKYSYGLKSV
-14 AFLVALACVFSAAWY
+14 AFLLALACVFSAALY
-29 TQLVVQTLDSYGWQ
+29 TQMVVQTFYSYGWDL
-43 QGVSGDNLSFTD
+43 GISGDGRAFTD
-55 STMFEQQVASTL
+55 TTIFEKEVGSTI
-67 SDLSKAYIDNNWER
+67 SDLEWAYLKNGWEE
-81 DALPAYDTLEEEQDY
+81 DVLPQLPSLEEEQEDILRQF
-96 VVEQFERF
+96 EQFKQEMYDVYGGSVEP
-104 KADIRQQY
+104 ATDVYGTTQ
-112 AGNAETVKDDNGD
+112 ETVV
-125 AQETTAAYALNG
+125 AYGNVSEDG
-137 ANAADETPSGFV
+137 TSTSGYANYFELSGVNANPIF
-149 VTIPLNSLPT
+149 
-159 AEVTLY
+159 LY
-165 SEDSESH
+165 SNDTEQDVCEAVAKEYENALDQSKRTYESN
-172 ARQAVEEIYT
+172 VY
-182 GTLANYRREFE
+182 
-193 SSVLQAQQA
+193 QAQQN
-202 LSKLKNVQYYLHNTD
+202 LGKLKNAEYYLYNPL
-217 TGEVITNMP
+217 TGEAFTNIQGSITP
-226 AEVTAE
+226 EAFEE
-232 NFREYLNSPDWYF
+232 RGKQSDWYI
-245 GYTCDKGLTLYSDSL
+245 GYTADSGLSSYSDSV

-268 NYAIPFA
+268 QYYPLA
-275 DLLNSRFSDKGYD
+275 DEISDKFSKKGYD
-288 VYFDIPMPLERG
+288 LYLRISMPLQQG
-300 DSFADAQEEFLT
+300 DSYADAEAEFLS
-312 GASQIRTRCLATVAL
+312 GASQIRTRCLATIVL
-327 LIAAAAISL
+327 LVAAAALSL
-336 YLVLVTGHVR
+336 YLVLAAGHVR
-346 GREGICLAP
+346 GREEICLAP
-355 GDKLPNDLHF
+355 GDKMPNDLHF
-365 VLSWGLGIAAGTGA
+365 VLSWGLSIAVCCSALYCGYIFA
-379 VVACADQVRSRT
+379 V
-391 EEIFFPALG
+391 EERVFFQTLG
-400 ALLSAVVYAI
+400 ALLSAVLYALLI
-410 AMEWINSV
+410 EWINSV
-418 AKGYKAGRSYFRST
+418 AKGYKAGRPYFRST

-455 YLAKLNSLSKKVRWF
+455 YLAKLTSLSKKVRWF

-487 RIGFALFL
+487 RIGVALFL
-495 LILFNVVCLILV
+495 LVSFNVICLILV

-518 TAAQKSH
+518 TAAQKAH

-599 IQDETAQKYIHVLDE
+599 IQDETAQKYIRVLDE

-796 SVSPVSPDTPNS
+796 SVSPDTPNS

>member
-1 MKSIKYSYGLKTV
+1 MKSIKYSYGLKSV
-14 AFLVALACVFSAAWY
+14 AFLLALACVFSAALY
-29 TQLVVQTLDSYGWQ
+29 TQMVVQTFYSYGWDL
-43 QGVSGDNLSFTD
+43 GISGDGRAFTD
-55 STMFEQQVASTL
+55 TTIFEKEVGSTI
-67 SDLSKAYIDNNWER
+67 SDLEWAYLKNGWEE
-81 DALPAYDTLEEEQDY
+81 DVLPQLPSLEEEQEDILRQF
-96 VVEQFERF
+96 EQFKQEMYNVYGGSVEPVT
-104 KADIRQQY
+104 DVYGTTQ
-112 AGNAETVKDDNGD
+112 ETVV
-125 AQETTAAYALNG
+125 AYGNVSEDG
-137 ANAADETPSGFV
+137 TSTSGYANYFELSGVNANPIF
-149 VTIPLNSLPT
+149 
-159 AEVTLY
+159 LY
-165 SEDSESH
+165 SNDTEQDVCEAVAKEYENALDQSKRTYESN
-172 ARQAVEEIYT
+172 VY
-182 GTLANYRREFE
+182 
-193 SSVLQAQQA
+193 QAQQN
-202 LSKLKNVQYYLHNTD
+202 LGKLKNAEYYLYNPL
-217 TGEVITNMP
+217 TGEAFTNIQGSITP
-226 AEVTAE
+226 EAFEE
-232 NFREYLNSPDWYF
+232 RGKQSDWYI
-245 GYTCDKGLTLYSDSL
+245 GYTADSGLSSYSDSV

-268 NYAIPFA
+268 QYYPLA
-275 DLLNSRFSDKGYD
+275 DEISDKFSKKGYD
-288 VYFDIPMPLERG
+288 LYLRISMPLQQG
-300 DSFADAQEEFLT
+300 DSYADAEAEFLS
-312 GASQIRTRCLATVAL
+312 GASQIRTRCLATIVL
-327 LIAAAAISL
+327 LVAAAALSL
-336 YLVLVTGHVR
+336 YLVLAAGHVR

-355 GDKLPNDLHF
+355 GDKMPNDLHF
-365 VLSWGLGIAAGTGA
+365 VLSWGLSIAVCCSALYCGYIFA
-379 VVACADQVRSRT
+379 V
-391 EEIFFPALG
+391 EERVFFQTLG
-400 ALLSAVVYAI
+400 ALLSAVLYALLI
-410 AMEWINSV
+410 EWINSV
-418 AKGYKAGRSYFRST
+418 AKGYKAGRPYFRST
-432 LLAKLFIAWHKG
+432 LFVKLFIAWHKG

-455 YLAKLNSLSKKVRWF
+455 YLAKLTSLSKKVRWF

-487 RIGFALFL
+487 RIAVALFL
-495 LILFNVVCLILV
+495 LVLFNVISLILV

-599 IQDETAQKYIHVLDE
+599 IQDETAQKYIRVLDE

-796 SVSPVSPDTPNS
+796 SVSPDTPNA
-808 SSQ
+808 

>member
-14 AFLVALACVFSAAWY
+14 AFLVALACVFSAALY
-29 TQLVVQTLDSYGWQ
+29 TQMVVQTFYSYGWQ
-43 QGVSGDNLSFTD
+43 KGLTSDELTFTD
-55 STMFEQQVASTL
+55 SSLFQQEVVSTL
-67 SDLSKAYIDNNWER
+67 DDLNRAYVQNNWER
-81 DALPAYDTLEEEQDY
+81 DQLPKYDTLEEEQDY
-96 VVEQFERF
+96 VLTQFHQFQEEMLATYGGEVYVYSATGSSVRVE
-104 KADIRQQY
+104 
-112 AGNAETVKDDNGD
+112 
-125 AQETTAAYALNG
+125 ETTAYGSPTENIG
-137 ANAADETPSGFV
+137 SFANTFH
-149 VTIPLNSLPT
+149 LNSISSS
-159 AEVTLY
+159 EFTLY
-165 SEDSESH
+165 SDETDQEVLDTVAEVYNSTLENYK
-172 ARQAVEEIYT
+172 RQ
-182 GTLANYRREFE
+182 FE

-202 LSKLKNVQYYLHNTD
+202 LGKLKNVHYYLYNTN
-217 TGEVITNMP
+217 TGDAITNMP
-226 AEVTAE
+226 AGTTPEDFTGQFGQFQAD
-232 NFREYLNSPDWYF
+232 DWYF
-245 GYTCDKGLTLYSDSL
+245 GYTCDRGLTMYSDSL
-260 NIDTFYQG
+260 DIDTFYQSA
-268 NYAIPFA
+268 YADPMVST
-275 DLLNSRFSDKGYD
+275 LNSDFCDNGYD
-288 VYFDIPMPLERG
+288 IYLDISMPLEAG
-300 DSFADAQEEFLT
+300 DSFNDAEVAFLS
-312 GASQIRTRCLATVAL
+312 GASQIRTRCLATVVL

-365 VLSWGLGIAAGTGA
+365 VLSWGLGFAAGTGA
-379 VVACADQVRSRT
+379 VVACSYAIGPGTD
-391 EEIFFPALG
+391 EIFFPALG

-410 AMEWINSV
+410 AMDWINSV
-418 AKGYKAGRSYFRST
+418 AKGYKAGRPYFRST

-455 YLAKLNSLSKKVRWF
+455 YLAKLTSLSKKVRWF

-487 RIGFALFL
+487 RIGVALFL
-495 LILFNVVCLILV
+495 LVSFNVICLILV

-525 DGEPAQLLDTQS
+525 DGEPAQLLDTQN

-599 IQDETAQKYIHVLDE
+599 IQDETAQKYIRVLDE

-796 SVSPVSPDTPNS
+796 SVSPDTPNS

>member
-14 AFLVALACVFSAAWY
+14 AFLVALACVFSAALY
-29 TQLVVQTLDSYGWQ
+29 TQMVVQTFYSYGWQ
-43 QGVSGDNLSFTD
+43 KGLTSDELTFTD
-55 STMFEQQVASTL
+55 SSLFQQEVVSTL
-67 SDLSKAYIDNNWER
+67 DDLNRAYVQNNWER
-81 DALPAYDTLEEEQDY
+81 DQLPKYDTLEEEQDY
-96 VVEQFERF
+96 VLTQFHQFQEEMLATYGGEVYVYSATGSSVRVE
-104 KADIRQQY
+104 
-112 AGNAETVKDDNGD
+112 
-125 AQETTAAYALNG
+125 ETTAYGSPTENIG
-137 ANAADETPSGFV
+137 SFANTFH
-149 VTIPLNSLPT
+149 LNSISSS
-159 AEVTLY
+159 EFTLY
-165 SEDSESH
+165 SDETDQEVLDTVAEVYNSTLENYK
-172 ARQAVEEIYT
+172 RQ
-182 GTLANYRREFE
+182 FE

-202 LSKLKNVQYYLHNTD
+202 LGKLKNVHYYLYNTN
-217 TGEVITNMP
+217 TGDAITNMP
-226 AEVTAE
+226 AGTTPEDFTGQFGQFQAD
-232 NFREYLNSPDWYF
+232 DWYF
-245 GYTCDKGLTLYSDSL
+245 GYTCDRGLTMYSDSL
-260 NIDTFYQG
+260 DIDTFYQSA
-268 NYAIPFA
+268 YADPMVSI
-275 DLLNSRFSDKGYD
+275 LNSDFCDNGYD
-288 VYFDIPMPLERG
+288 VYLDISMPLERG

-312 GASQIRTRCLATVAL
+312 GASQIRTRCLATIVL
-327 LIAAAAISL
+327 LVAAAALSL

-365 VLSWGLGIAAGTGA
+365 VLSWGLGFAAGTGA
-379 VVACADQVRSRT
+379 VVACSYAIGPSTD
-391 EEIFFPALG
+391 EIFFPALG

-418 AKGYKAGRSYFRST
+418 AKGYKAGRPYFRST

-455 YLAKLNSLSKKVRWF
+455 YFAKLNSLSKKVRWF

-487 RIGFALFL
+487 RIGVALFL
-495 LILFNVVCLILV
+495 LILFNVISLILV

-525 DGEPAQLLDTQS
+525 DGEPAQLLDTQN

-599 IQDETAQKYIHVLDE
+599 IQDETAQKYIRVLDE

-796 SVSPVSPDTPNS
+796 SVSPVSPDTPNA
-808 SSQ
+808 

>member
-14 AFLVALACVFSAAWY
+14 AFLVALACVFSAALY
-29 TQLVVQTLDSYGWQ
+29 TQMVVQTFYSYGWQ
-43 QGVSGDNLSFTD
+43 KGLTSDELTFTD
-55 STMFEQQVASTL
+55 SSLFQQEVVSTL
-67 SDLSKAYIDNNWER
+67 DDLNRAYVQNNWER
-81 DALPAYDTLEEEQDY
+81 DQLPKYDTLEEEQDY
-96 VVEQFERF
+96 VLTQFHQFQEEMLATYGGEVYVYSATGSSVRVE
-104 KADIRQQY
+104 
-112 AGNAETVKDDNGD
+112 
-125 AQETTAAYALNG
+125 ETTAYGSPTENIG
-137 ANAADETPSGFV
+137 SFANTFH
-149 VTIPLNSLPT
+149 LNSISSS
-159 AEVTLY
+159 EFTLY
-165 SEDSESH
+165 SDETDQEVLDTVAEVYNSTLENYK
-172 ARQAVEEIYT
+172 RQ
-182 GTLANYRREFE
+182 FE

-202 LSKLKNVQYYLHNTD
+202 LGKLKNVHYYLYNTN
-217 TGEVITNMP
+217 TGDAITNMP
-226 AEVTAE
+226 AGTTPEDFTGQFGQFQAD
-232 NFREYLNSPDWYF
+232 DWYF
-245 GYTCDKGLTLYSDSL
+245 GYTCDRGLTMYSDSL
-260 NIDTFYQG
+260 DIDTFYQSA
-268 NYAIPFA
+268 YADPMVST
-275 DLLNSRFSDKGYD
+275 LNSDFCDNGYD
-288 VYFDIPMPLERG
+288 IYLDISMPLEAG
-300 DSFADAQEEFLT
+300 DSFNDAEVAFLS
-312 GASQIRTRCLATVAL
+312 GASQIRTRCLATVVL

-365 VLSWGLGIAAGTGA
+365 VLSWGLGFAAGTGA
-379 VVACADQVRSRT
+379 VVACSYAIGPGTD
-391 EEIFFPALG
+391 EIFFPALG

-418 AKGYKAGRSYFRST
+418 AKGYKAGRPYFRST

-455 YLAKLNSLSKKVRWF
+455 YFAKLNSLSKKVRWF

-487 RIGFALFL
+487 RIAVALFL

-525 DGEPAQLLDTQS
+525 DGEPAQLLDTQN

-599 IQDETAQKYIHVLDE
+599 IQDETAQKYIRVLDE

-796 SVSPVSPDTPNS
+796 SVSPDTPNA
-808 SSQ
+808 

>member
-43 QGVSGDNLSFTD
+43 KGLTSDELTFTD
-55 STMFEQQVASTL
+55 SSLFQQEVVSTL
-67 SDLSKAYIDNNWER
+67 DDLNRAYVQNDWER
-81 DALPAYDTLEEEQDY
+81 DQLPKYDTLEEEQDY
-96 VVEQFERF
+96 VLTQFHQFQEEMLATYGGEVYVYSATGSSVRVE
-104 KADIRQQY
+104 
-112 AGNAETVKDDNGD
+112 
-125 AQETTAAYALNG
+125 ETTAYGSPTENIG
-137 ANAADETPSGFV
+137 SFANTFH
-149 VTIPLNSLPT
+149 LNSISSS
-159 AEVTLY
+159 EFTLY
-165 SEDSESH
+165 SDETDQEVLDTVADVYNSTLENYK
-172 ARQAVEEIYT
+172 RQ
-182 GTLANYRREFE
+182 FE

-202 LSKLKNVQYYLHNTD
+202 LGKLKNVHYYLYNTN
-217 TGEVITNMP
+217 TGDAITNMP
-226 AEVTAE
+226 AGTTPEDFTGQFGQFQAD
-232 NFREYLNSPDWYF
+232 DWYF
-245 GYTCDKGLTLYSDSL
+245 GYTCDRGLTMYSDSL
-260 NIDTFYQG
+260 DIDTFYQSA
-268 NYAIPFA
+268 YADPMVST
-275 DLLNSRFSDKGYD
+275 LNSDFCDNGYD
-288 VYFDIPMPLERG
+288 VYLDISMPLEAG
-300 DSFADAQEEFLT
+300 DSFNDAEVAFLS
-312 GASQIRTRCLATVAL
+312 GASQIRTRCLATVVL

-379 VVACADQVRSRT
+379 VVACSYAIGPSTD
-391 EEIFFPALG
+391 EIFFPALG

-418 AKGYKAGRSYFRST
+418 AKGYKAGRPYFRST

-455 YLAKLNSLSKKVRWF
+455 YFAKLNSLSKKVRWF

-475 AVNAVLSLFTFE
+475 AVNAVLLLFTFE
-487 RIGFALFL
+487 RIAVALFL

-599 IQDETAQKYIHVLDE
+599 IQDETAQKYIRVLDE

-796 SVSPVSPDTPNS
+796 SVSPDTPNA
-808 SSQ
+808 

>member
-14 AFLVALACVFSAAWY
+14 AFLVALACVFSAALY
-29 TQLVVQTLDSYGWQ
+29 TQMVVQTFYSYGWQ
-43 QGVSGDNLSFTD
+43 KGLTSDELTFTD
-55 STMFEQQVASTL
+55 SSLFQQEVVSTL
-67 SDLSKAYIDNNWER
+67 DDLNRAYVQNNWER
-81 DALPAYDTLEEEQDY
+81 DQLPKYDTLEEEQDY
-96 VVEQFERF
+96 VLTQFHQFQEEMLATYGGEVYVYSATGSSVRVE
-104 KADIRQQY
+104 
-112 AGNAETVKDDNGD
+112 
-125 AQETTAAYALNG
+125 ETTAYGSPTENIG
-137 ANAADETPSGFV
+137 SFANTFH
-149 VTIPLNSLPT
+149 LNSISSS
-159 AEVTLY
+159 EFTLY
-165 SEDSESH
+165 SDETDQEVLDTVAEVYNSTLENYK
-172 ARQAVEEIYT
+172 RQ
-182 GTLANYRREFE
+182 FE

-202 LSKLKNVQYYLHNTD
+202 LGKLKNVHYYLYNTN
-217 TGEVITNMP
+217 TGDAITNMP
-226 AEVTAE
+226 AGTTPEDFTGQFGQFQAD
-232 NFREYLNSPDWYF
+232 DWYF
-245 GYTCDKGLTLYSDSL
+245 GYTCDRGLTMYSDSL
-260 NIDTFYQG
+260 DIDTFYQSA
-268 NYAIPFA
+268 YADPMVST
-275 DLLNSRFSDKGYD
+275 LNSDFCDNGYD
-288 VYFDIPMPLERG
+288 IYLDISMPLEAG
-300 DSFADAQEEFLT
+300 DSFNDAEVAFLS
-312 GASQIRTRCLATVAL
+312 GASQIRTRCLATVVL

-365 VLSWGLGIAAGTGA
+365 VLSWGLGFAAGTGA
-379 VVACADQVRSRT
+379 VVACSYAIGPGTD
-391 EEIFFPALG
+391 EIFFPALG

-418 AKGYKAGRSYFRST
+418 AKGYKAGRPYFRST

-455 YLAKLNSLSKKVRWF
+455 YLAKLTSLSKKVRWF

-487 RIGFALFL
+487 RIGVALFL
-495 LILFNVVCLILV
+495 LVSFNVICLILV

-525 DGEPAQLLDTQS
+525 DGEPAQLLDTQN

-599 IQDETAQKYIHVLDE
+599 IQDETAQKYIRVLDE

-796 SVSPVSPDTPNS
+796 SVSPDTPNS

>member
-14 AFLVALACVFSAAWY
+14 AFLVALACVFSAALY
-29 TQLVVQTLDSYGWQ
+29 TQMVVQTFYSYGWDL
-43 QGVSGDNLSFTD
+43 GISGDGRAFTD
-55 STMFEQQVASTL
+55 TTIFEKEVGSTI
-67 SDLSKAYIDNNWER
+67 SDLEWAYLKNGWEE
-81 DALPAYDTLEEEQDY
+81 DVLPQLPSLEEEQEDILRQF
-96 VVEQFERF
+96 EQFKQEMY
-104 KADIRQQY
+104 DVYGGSVEPVTDVYGTTQ
-112 AGNAETVKDDNGD
+112 ETVV
-125 AQETTAAYALNG
+125 AYGNVSEDG
-137 ANAADETPSGFV
+137 TSTSGYANYFELSGVNANPIF
-149 VTIPLNSLPT
+149 
-159 AEVTLY
+159 LY
-165 SEDSESH
+165 SNDTEQDVCEAVAKEYENALDQSKRTYESN
-172 ARQAVEEIYT
+172 VY
-182 GTLANYRREFE
+182 
-193 SSVLQAQQA
+193 QAQQN
-202 LSKLKNVQYYLHNTD
+202 LGKLKNVEYYLYNPL
-217 TGEVITNMP
+217 TGEAFTNIQGSITP
-226 AEVTAE
+226 EAFEE
-232 NFREYLNSPDWYF
+232 RGKQSDWYI
-245 GYTCDKGLTLYSDSL
+245 GYTADSGLSSYSDSV

-268 NYAIPFA
+268 QYYPLA
-275 DLLNSRFSDKGYD
+275 DEISDKFSKKGYD
-288 VYFDIPMPLERG
+288 LYLRISMPLQQG
-300 DSFADAQEEFLT
+300 DSYADAEAEFLS
-312 GASQIRTRCLATVAL
+312 GASQIRTRCLATIVL
-327 LIAAAAISL
+327 LVAAAALSL
-336 YLVLVTGHVR
+336 YLVLAAGHVR

-355 GDKLPNDLHF
+355 GDKMPNDLHF
-365 VLSWGLGIAAGTGA
+365 VLSWGLSIAVCCSALYCGYIFA
-379 VVACADQVRSRT
+379 V
-391 EEIFFPALG
+391 EERVFFQTLG
-400 ALLSAVVYAI
+400 ALLSAVLYALLI
-410 AMEWINSV
+410 EWINSV
-418 AKGYKAGRSYFRST
+418 AKGYKAGRPYFRST
-432 LLAKLFIAWHKG
+432 LFVKLFIAWHKG

-455 YLAKLNSLSKKVRWF
+455 YFAKLNSLSKKVRWF

-487 RIGFALFL
+487 RIAVALFL
-495 LILFNVVCLILV
+495 LVLFNVVCLILV

-518 TAAQKSH
+518 TAAQKAH
-525 DGEPAQLLDTQS
+525 DGEPAQLLDTQN

-599 IQDETAQKYIHVLDE
+599 IQDETAQKYIRVLDE

-632 SSGAV
+632 STGAV

-655 EMEDSFAE
+655 EMEDSFE
-663 HRLEIVL
+663 ERRLEIVL

-796 SVSPVSPDTPNS
+796 SVSPDTPNS